1 MLRRRQMN
9 MMSTIG
15 RGCDA
20 AVGALRA
27 EFGAVLAERI
37 IEAEAVDFLWES
49 RVAERYLGQQVGW
62 DFDDEEASQDLSRIA
77 ILSVLDGRWYAGVC
91 LVDGEGTAVELLWKQ
106 HFDSRRDAEVEL
118 LRAR

>member
-1 MLRRRQMN
+1 MN

-15 RGCDA
+15 RCCDA
-20 AVGALRA
+20 AMDALRA

-49 RVAERYLGQQVGW
+49 RVAERYLGQQVSW
-62 DFDDEEASQDLSRIA
+62 DFDDEDASRDLSRVA
-77 ILSVLDGRWYAGVC
+77 ILSALGARWYTGMC
-91 LVDGEGTAVELLWKQ
+91 LVDGEGSAVELLWKRL
-106 HFDSRRDAEVEL
+106 FESRGEAEVEL

>member
-1 MLRRRQMN
+1 MN

-20 AVGALRA
+20 TVDALRA

-37 IEAEAVDFLWES
+37 IEAEAVDFLWGA
-49 RVAERYLGQQVGW
+49 RVRERYLGQRIGW
-62 DFDDEEASQDLSRIA
+62 DFDDEDASRELSRIA
-77 ILSVLDGRWYAGVC
+77 ILSVLDGRWYIGAC
-91 LVDGEGTAVELLWKQ
+91 LVDGEGTAVELLWKRRVQ
-106 HFDSRRDAEVEL
+106 SRGEAEIEL

>member
-1 MLRRRQMN
+1 MN
-9 MMSTIG
+9 MMSIIG

-20 AVGALRA
+20 TVDALRA

-49 RVAERYLGQQVGW
+49 RVAERYLGQQVGF
-62 DFDDEEASQDLSRIA
+62 DFDDEDTSQELSRVA
-77 ILSVLDGRWYAGVC
+77 VLSSLDGRWYAGLC
-91 LVDGEGTAVELLWKQ
+91 LVDGEGAAVELLWKRP
-106 HFDSRRDAEVEL
+106 FGSRGEAEFEL